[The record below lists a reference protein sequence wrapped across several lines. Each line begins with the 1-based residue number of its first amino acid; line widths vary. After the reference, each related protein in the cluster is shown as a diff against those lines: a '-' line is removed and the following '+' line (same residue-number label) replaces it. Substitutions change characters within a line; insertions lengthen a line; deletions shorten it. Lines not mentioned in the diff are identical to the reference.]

1 MTDPALTELLDL
13 ALEAARRAGALL
25 RDGRLADLGVAATK
39 SSPIDV
45 VTEMDI
51 AAEKLI
57 TGYLSDFRPDDGFL
71 GEEGASS
78 PGSTGIRWVTVPL
91 DGTVNYLYGLP
102 TWAVTIAAER
112 DGEPVVGAVRSPDA
126 PGDARQPG
134 SGAPYPLAAPAPPR
148 TTARTTGF
156 NYGAM
161 FAAPGGRSQL
171 PLSDTSAQLLAARG
185 AAALA
190 HTSCR
195 SRCCPP
201 ATDQLRQ
208 QRLSRP
214 PPRTPPGA
222 DEAPPP
228 AAQAAAGR
236 PASSASTGPCDTL
249 LNRSLLALVGLSII
263 AFAFGYA
270 MAGRVL
276 SPLGRITRTARRV
289 AGTDLTR
296 RIELDGPDDELKEL
310 ADTFDDMLDRLER
323 AFTAQQR
330 FVGNASHE
338 LRTPLAI
345 NRTLLEVHLS
355 DPEAPP
361 ELQQLGK
368 TLLATNERSEQLVE
382 GLLLLAR
389 SDNQIIE
396 RKPVDLAEVA
406 DRAIDQARSEAVAKN
421 VEIRGERAAAV
432 VQGNGVLLER
442 IALNLVQ
449 NAVRYN
455 VAGGRLGGGH
465 HLPARPA
472 RPCWSSR
479 TQVLWS
485 RRTRSTTSS
494 SPSGGCV
501 RSARAVTRGSDS
513 ACRSRGPSRGPTEAV
528 SSRSPAKAAVS

>member
-1 MTDPALTELLDL
+1 MATTPEQPPAAPPKPTWEPKQQDPPYPWLRPTIRIRLTL
-13 ALEAARRAGALL
+13 
-25 RDGRLADLGVAATK
+25 
-39 SSPIDV
+39 
-45 VTEMDI
+45 
-51 AAEKLI
+51 
-57 TGYLSDFRPDDGFL
+57 
-71 GEEGASS
+71 
-78 PGSTGIRWVTVPL
+78 
-91 DGTVNYLYGLP
+91 LYGGMFL
-102 TWAVTIAAER
+102 IA
-112 DGEPVVGAVRSPDA
+112 GIVLLSII
-126 PGDARQPG
+126 
-134 SGAPYPLAAPAPPR
+134 YMLAAQALHDAGSVAFRVAGTNVQITSDTCPQL
-148 TTARTTGF
+148 
-156 NYGAM
+156 GA
-161 FAAPGGRSQL
+161 ALNNDQL
-171 PLSDTSAQLLAARG
+171 NDAIKACTSAQRQH
-185 AAALA
+185 ALD
-190 HTSCR
+190 S
-195 SRCCPP
+195 
-201 ATDQLRQ
+201 
-208 QRLSRP
+208 
-214 PPRTPPGA
+214 
-222 DEAPPP
+222 
-228 AAQAAAGR
+228 
-236 PASSASTGPCDTL
+236 L
-249 LNRSLLALVGLSII
+249 LNRALLALVGLSVM

-361 ELQQLGK
+361 ELHQLGK

-406 DRAIDQARSEAVAKN
+406 ERAIDQTRAEALARK
-421 VEIRGERAAAV
+421 VEIRGVRASAG

-455 VAGGRLGGGH
+455 VPEDGWVEVTTEARDGQALLVVSNTGPVVPAYEIDNLFEPFRRLRTERTGSDKGVGLGLSIARSVARAHGGRIIAEPREGGGLVMRVT
-465 HLPARPA
+465 LP
-472 RPCWSSR
+472 
-479 TQVLWS
+479 V
-485 RRTRSTTSS
+485 
-494 SPSGGCV
+494 
-501 RSARAVTRGSDS
+501 
-513 ACRSRGPSRGPTEAV
+513 
-528 SSRSPAKAAVS
+528 